1 MQGSRPC
8 PARAYGYGGG
18 AATAMQFVRAGL
30 VDEYRISIIPMLLG
44 AGIRFFSELDGTRR
58 LILTGVSES
67 GGIAELK
74 YVSSP

>member
-8 PARAYGYGGG
+8 PARAYGY
-18 AATAMQFVRAGL
+18 AAAPAVQFVRAGL
-30 VDEYRISIIPMLLG
+30 VDEYRISIIPVLLG
-44 AGIRFFSELDGTRR
+44 AGIRLFSELDGTRR